1 MPSAEKGI
9 VVRLPGQTR
18 AKLDAVARSRGR
30 SLNFVLNEA
39 VERYVAEEAW
49 LVDEIREAV
58 EEADATDAVFVPHA
72 EVMAGLDAAIEQAR
86 RRRVS

>member
-1 MPSAEKGI
+1 
-9 VVRLPGQTR
+9 
-18 AKLDAVARSRGR
+18 VARSRGR

>member
-9 VVRLPGQTR
+9 VVRLPAQTR
-18 AKLDAVARSRGR
+18 AKLEATARSRGR

-58 EEADATDAVFVPHA
+58 EEADAPGAVFVPHA
-72 EVMAGLDAAIEQAR
+72 EVMAGLEAAIEQAR
-86 RRRVS
+86 QRRVS

>member
-39 VERYVAEEAW
+39 VERYVAEVAW

-58 EEADATDAVFVPHA
+58 EEADAADAVFVPHA

-86 RRRVS
+86 RSRVS